1 LVFNISALIASNP
14 ALLARDSYLYPTKKI
29 CPRSSPQ
36 LFWNQ
41 IVCRLSLILKSKKGG
56 KSNCELRL
64 PALTAVRQAQAGI
77 EIKKKEVLLM
87 KRLTILITLISFIFS
102 AQIAYTAP
110 LTSTLKDQQNVSI
123 TIYNSNVGLVKDTRL
138 IDLKPGL
145 NELKFMDVA
154 ARIDPTTVHIKSLLN
169 GSSLNILE
177 QNYEYDLLSPQKLL
191 EKFIGQKVQLATIN
205 PETKKE
211 EIVQAILLSTQ
222 GGNIYQIGDKIHI
235 GHYGRILLSRIPEN
249 LIPQPTL
256 VWMLEN
262 KMSKPQKLEAS
273 YLTSGINWKADYVA
287 VLNKLD
293 TLTDLTGW
301 VTIDNKSGATYQNAL
316 LKLVAG
322 DIHRVQPEMM
332 ADYARAKLAAKEAV
346 SPQFKEESFFEYH
359 LYTLDR
365 RTTIKDNQTK
375 QMTLHDANQVP
386 VRKLFIFSGYPQY
399 YYYRHD
405 QRSNKQKVG
414 VFLELENTKKHNLG
428 MPLPKGTI
436 RVYKEDKDGSSQFVG
451 EDRIDH
457 TPKDEKFKIKIGEA
471 FDVVGE
477 KIQTE
482 YKHLGFNLYEVAFEV
497 NLRNHKKED
506 IKVLVEELIP
516 GDWEMLSN
524 THPYEKLQAHLIR
537 FEVPVAKDKEAKVK
551 YRIRFKY

>member
-1 LVFNISALIASNP
+1 MKKLV
-14 ALLARDSYLYPTKKI
+14 
-29 CPRSSPQ
+29 
-36 LFWNQ
+36 
-41 IVCRLSLILKSKKGG
+41 V
-56 KSNCELRL
+56 
-64 PALTAVRQAQAGI
+64 
-77 EIKKKEVLLM
+77 
-87 KRLTILITLISFIFS
+87 LITLISFIFS
-102 AQIAYTAP
+102 IQIGYAAP
-110 LTSTLKDQQNVSI
+110 LTSTLKDQQDVAI
-123 TIYNSNVGLVKDTRL
+123 TIYNSNMGLVKDTRL
-138 IDLKPGL
+138 IDLKPGVH
-145 NELKFMDVA
+145 ELKFMDVA
-154 ARIDPTTVHIKSLLN
+154 GKIDPTTVHIKSMIN
-169 GSSLNILE
+169 GSSLNVLE

-191 EKFIGQKVQLATIN
+191 EKFVGQKVQLATIN

-211 EIVQAILLSTQ
+211 EIVEATLLSTQ
-222 GGNIYQIGDKIHI
+222 GGNIFQIGDKIHI
-235 GHYGRILLSRIPEN
+235 GHHGRILLSKIPEN

-262 KMSKPQKLEAS
+262 RLSKPQKLEAS

-301 VTIDNKSGATYQNAL
+301 VTIDNRSGANYQNAL

-322 DIHRVQPEMM
+322 DIHRVQGEMRM
-332 ADYARAKLAAKEAV
+332 DYARPMAAAKEAA

-375 QMTLHDANQVP
+375 QMTLLDANQVP
-386 VRKLFIFSGYPQY
+386 LKKLFIFSGSPQY
-399 YYYRHD
+399 YYYQMD
-405 QRSNKQKVG
+405 QGSNKQKIG
-414 VFLELENTKKHNLG
+414 VFLELENTKKNNLG
-428 MPLPKGTI
+428 IPLPKGTI
-436 RVYKEDKDGSSQFVG
+436 RVYKEDKDGSLQFVG

-477 KIQTE
+477 RVQTD
-482 YKHLGFNLYEVAFEV
+482 YKRLGRNLFEVAFEV
-497 NLRNHKKED
+497 SLRNHKNED
-506 IKVLVEELIP
+506 IKVFVEEPIP

-524 THPYEKLQAHLIR
+524 THSFEKLSAHLIR
-537 FEVPVAKDKEAKVK
+537 FDVPVAKDKEVKVK

>member
-1 LVFNISALIASNP
+1 
-14 ALLARDSYLYPTKKI
+14 
-29 CPRSSPQ
+29 
-36 LFWNQ
+36 
-41 IVCRLSLILKSKKGG
+41 LSLILKQTPFPPEQEGRKRRFPMKRS
-56 KSNCELRL
+56 
-64 PALTAVRQAQAGI
+64 I
-77 EIKKKEVLLM
+77 VLL
-87 KRLTILITLISFIFS
+87 TLISFLFS
-102 AQIAYTAP
+102 LQLGFAAP
-110 LTSTLKDQQNVSI
+110 LTSTLKDQKDVAV
-123 TIYNSNVGLVKDTRL
+123 TIYNSNVGLVKDTR
-138 IDLKPGL
+138 IIEFKPGIH
-145 NELKFMDVA
+145 ELKFMDVA
-154 ARIDPTTVHIKSLLN
+154 AKIDPTTVHIKSLIN
-169 GSSLNILE
+169 GSSLNVLE

-191 EKFIGQKVQLATIN
+191 EKFVGQKVQLATIN

-211 EIVQAILLSTQ
+211 EIVEATLLSTQ
-222 GGNIYQIGDKIHI
+222 GGNIFQIGDKIHI

-262 KMSKPQKLEAS
+262 KLSKPQKLEAS

-293 TLTDLTGW
+293 TMTDLTGW
-301 VTIDNKSGATYQNAL
+301 VTIDNRSGATYQNAL

-322 DIHRVQPEMM
+322 DIHRVQGEMKM
-332 ADYARAKLAAKEAV
+332 DYARPMAAAKEA

-375 QMTLHDANQVP
+375 QMSLLDANQVP
-386 VRKLFIFSGYPQY
+386 LKKLFIFAGQPQY
-399 YYYRHD
+399 YYYRVD
-405 QRSNKQKVG
+405 QSTTKQKIG
-414 VFLELENTKKHNLG
+414 VFLELENSKKNNLG
-428 MPLPKGTI
+428 IPLPKGTI
-436 RVYKEDKDGSSQFVG
+436 RVYKEDKDGSLQFVG

-477 KIQTE
+477 RIQTD
-482 YKHLGFNLYEVAFEV
+482 YKRLGSNLFEVAFEV
-497 NLRNHKKED
+497 SLRNHKKED
-506 IKVLVEELIP
+506 IKVLVEEPIP

-524 THPYEKLQAHLIR
+524 THPFEKLSAHLIR
-537 FEVPVAKDKEAKVK
+537 FDVPVAKDKEVKVK

>member
-1 LVFNISALIASNP
+1 
-14 ALLARDSYLYPTKKI
+14 
-29 CPRSSPQ
+29 
-36 LFWNQ
+36 
-41 IVCRLSLILKSKKGG
+41 
-56 KSNCELRL
+56 
-64 PALTAVRQAQAGI
+64 
-77 EIKKKEVLLM
+77 M
-87 KRLTILITLISFIFS
+87 KRLIILITLFSFLLSI
-102 AQIAYTAP
+102 QIGYAAP
-110 LTSTLKDQQNVSI
+110 LTSTIKDQKDVAI

-138 IDLKPGL
+138 IDLKPGIH
-145 NELKFMDVA
+145 ELKFMDVA
-154 ARIDPTTVHIKSLLN
+154 AKIDPATVHIKSFIN
-169 GSSLNILE
+169 GSSLNVLE

-191 EKFIGQKVQLATIN
+191 EKYVGQKVLLATIN

-211 EIVQAILLSTQ
+211 EIVEAILLSTQ
-222 GGNIYQIGDKIHI
+222 GGNIFQIGDKIHI
-235 GHYGRILLSRIPEN
+235 GHYGRILLSKIPEN

-262 KMSKPQKLEAS
+262 KLSKPQKLEAS
-273 YLTSGINWKADYVA
+273 YLTSGINWKVDYVA

-301 VTIDNKSGATYQNAL
+301 VTIDNRSGATYQNAL

-322 DIHRVQPEMM
+322 DIHRVQGEMRM
-332 ADYARAKLAAKEAV
+332 DYARPMAAAKEV
-346 SPQFKEESFFEYH
+346 SQQFKEESFFEYH

-375 QMTLHDANQVP
+375 QMTLLDANQVP
-386 VRKLFIFSGYPQY
+386 VKKLFIFAGYPQY
-399 YYYRHD
+399 YYHRYD

-414 VFLELENTKKHNLG
+414 VFLELENSKKHNLG

-436 RVYKEDKDGSSQFVG
+436 RVYKEDKDGSLQFVG

-457 TPKDEKFKIKIGEA
+457 TPKDERFKIKIGEA

-482 YKHLGFNLYEVAFEV
+482 YRHLGFNLYEVAFEV
-497 NLRNHKKED
+497 TLRNHKKED
-506 IKVLVEELIP
+506 IEVLVEEPIP

-537 FEVPVAKDKEAKVK
+537 FEVPVAKDKEVKVK
-551 YRIRFKY
+551 YRIRFRY

>member
-1 LVFNISALIASNP
+1 MV
-14 ALLARDSYLYPTKKI
+14 
-29 CPRSSPQ
+29 
-36 LFWNQ
+36 
-41 IVCRLSLILKSKKGG
+41 
-56 KSNCELRL
+56 
-64 PALTAVRQAQAGI
+64 
-77 EIKKKEVLLM
+77 
-87 KRLTILITLISFIFS
+87 ITLISFIF
-102 AQIAYTAP
+102 AIQIGYAAP
-110 LTSTLKDQQNVSI
+110 LTSTLKDQQEVAI
-123 TIYNSNVGLVKDTRL
+123 TIYNSNIGLVKDTRL
-138 IDLKPGL
+138 IDLKLGIH
-145 NELKFMDVA
+145 ELKFMDVA
-154 ARIDPTTVHIKSLLN
+154 GKIDPTTVHIKSLSN
-169 GSSLNILE
+169 GVSLNVLE

-191 EKFIGQKVQLATIN
+191 EKYVGQKVHLATIN

-211 EIVQAILLSTQ
+211 EIVEATLLSIQ
-222 GGNIYQIGDKIHI
+222 GGNIFQIGEKIHI
-235 GHYGRILLSRIPEN
+235 GHHGRILLSKIPEN

-262 KMSKPQKLEAS
+262 RLSRPQKVEAS

-301 VTIDNKSGATYQNAL
+301 VTIENQSGGTYQNAL

-322 DIHRVQPEMM
+322 DIHRVKGEMRM
-332 ADYARAKLAAKEAV
+332 DYARPMAAAKEAS

-359 LYTLDR
+359 LYTLNR

-375 QMTLHDANQVP
+375 QMSLLDANQIP
-386 VRKLFIFSGYPQY
+386 VKKIFFFGGHPY
-399 YYYRHD
+399 YYYSRYD

-414 VFLELENTKKHNLG
+414 VFLELENTKKNNLG
-428 MPLPKGTI
+428 IPLPKGTI
-436 RVYKEDKDGSSQFVG
+436 RVYKEDKDGSLQFVG

-477 KIQTE
+477 RVQTE
-482 YKHLGFNLYEVAFEV
+482 YKHLGWNLYEVAFEV
-497 NLRNHKKED
+497 SLRNHKKED
-506 IKVLVEELIP
+506 IKVLVEEPIP

-524 THPYEKLQAHLIR
+524 THPYEKLSSNLIH
-537 FEVPVAKDKEAKVK
+537 FDVPVAKDKEVKVK